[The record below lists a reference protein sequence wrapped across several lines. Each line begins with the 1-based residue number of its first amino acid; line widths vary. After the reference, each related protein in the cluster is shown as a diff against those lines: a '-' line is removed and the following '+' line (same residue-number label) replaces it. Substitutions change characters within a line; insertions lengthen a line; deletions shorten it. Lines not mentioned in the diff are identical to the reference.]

1 MSNKL
6 KEIDIKSC
14 TYSFFNDSQYK
25 NSWSKLNQNR

>member
-14 TYSFFNDSQYK
+14 TYSFFNGMVSIKILDP
-25 NSWSKLNQNR
+25 N